1 MNDTSFYKKYKPQ
14 FRVNMRKY
22 EVLRESILAA
32 IQDGYWQCGV
42 KLPTELELSKTT
54 PFSLGTIQKAIGSL
68 TREGFLQRKRGL
80 GTFVI
85 PIEKRIGGPW
95 IFRCLEKDS
104 AELVPMST
112 RVVNRKIVSSTEP
125 WAQWLTEGNA
135 EKKLLQIN
143 RLILADE
150 YTFYSKYF
158 LDSEQFPIIAK
169 TPLKELNS
177 ANFAGLIQDHYQIH
191 LERID
196 RTIQCITLPSSINQ
210 ILGKAKN
217 TKGVLVEIM
226 ASGQRSKPIF
236 YQQLFLPPNGPR
248 LFFGKSGT

>member
-1 MNDTSFYKKYKPQ
+1 MSEALFYKKYKPQ
-14 FRVNMRKY
+14 HRVNVRKY

-85 PIEKRIGGPW
+85 PVEKRIGGPW
-95 IFRCLEKDS
+95 IFRFLEKDS
-104 AELVPMST
+104 AEFVPMST
-112 RVVNRKIVSSTEP
+112 QVVKRKLIQSTEP
-125 WAQWLTEGNA
+125 WANWLTAGKINVQ
-135 EKKLLQIN
+135 LLQIN
-143 RLILADE
+143 RIIQAGE

-158 LDSEQFPIIAK
+158 LDPEQFPIIAN

-196 RTIQCITLPSSINQ
+196 RTIQCITLPSTLNQ
-210 ILGKAKN
+210 LLDQPKN

>member
-1 MNDTSFYKKYKPQ
+1 M
-14 FRVNMRKY
+14 
-22 EVLRESILAA
+22 
-32 IQDGYWQCGV
+32 
-42 KLPTELELSKTT
+42 
-54 PFSLGTIQKAIGSL
+54 
-68 TREGFLQRKRGL
+68 
-80 GTFVI
+80 
-85 PIEKRIGGPW
+85 
-95 IFRCLEKDS
+95 
-104 AELVPMST
+104 
-112 RVVNRKIVSSTEP
+112 
-125 WAQWLTEGNA
+125 
-135 EKKLLQIN
+135 LQIN
-143 RLILADE
+143 RVIQAGE

-158 LDSEQFPIIAK
+158 LDPEQFPIIAN

-196 RTIQCITLPSSINQ
+196 RTIQCITLPSTLNQ
-210 ILGKAKN
+210 LLDQPKN